1 MKLHCE
7 RTRGVPSA
15 LLSRS
20 CFVASTTRDF
30 RTFTVNPLAEVA
42 RRSPKG
48 DGAPVR
54 MVAMLF
60 KTNLFAVVLEESP
73 HTVLI
78 WNDEANRA
86 VGELRSRY
94 EVKGLALRR
103 DVVAVVSEYRVILYS
118 AAKFSVVRQLETY
131 SCKFRNT
138 RGSSFR
144 VD

>member
-1 MKLHCE
+1 
-7 RTRGVPSA
+7 
-15 LLSRS
+15 
-20 CFVASTTRDF
+20 
-30 RTFTVNPLAEVA
+30 
-42 RRSPKG
+42 
-48 DGAPVR
+48 

-103 DVVAVVSEYRVILYS
+103 DVVAVVSES
-118 AAKFSVVRQLETY
+118 ALLLAKLVTDSLRRRLRMWLLCLTWLGANCLLPFG
-131 SCKFRNT
+131 C
-138 RGSSFR
+138 
-144 VD
+144 